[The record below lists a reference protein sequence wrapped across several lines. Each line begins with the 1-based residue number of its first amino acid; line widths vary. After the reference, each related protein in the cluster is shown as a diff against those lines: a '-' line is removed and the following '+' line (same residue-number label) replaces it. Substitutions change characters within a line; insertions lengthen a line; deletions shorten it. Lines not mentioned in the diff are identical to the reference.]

1 MKSKFISVFNKK
13 KSETFQAPKALK
25 KRLNSLAPNGY
36 KYELL
41 EGTTDQYVLRRKEND
56 DETSFLIR
64 IKFPLEFE
72 GITIDNIHDL
82 VEMMYRTQKS
92 FELDASLQNEP
103 PTFIKLGNG
112 GAKRQTL
119 IPEPF
124 PKENPI
130 EITIGNTTI
139 NVPVKRVPYA
149 RLNEIKIISEKDQL
163 INIELILNEETNK
176 IRFVAQINED
186 ILKTLDDYFLY
197 RDSIKEFY
205 TEGINFFGISN
216 LPDERQIEIFKN
228 KDSFFYALK
237 AIQEALSKKFDYPR
251 VISREDLFN
260 TKILYES
267 FVNYRMIAMSKN
279 SKVTFSFERE
289 KYFETN
295 QNLKKGDRIGVVV
308 PPNEK
313 EFDLF
318 GVHFGLL
325 ENRVYRDIIFQ
336 QIQEEN
342 NVIKLLFDLPNENS
356 YCILYMLKNQRISDE
371 ELFELSNSAIKI
383 DEIDFSKASSM

>member
-1 MKSKFISVFNKK
+1 MKSKFNSVFNKK
-13 KSETFQAPKALK
+13 KLESFQAPKALK
-25 KRLNSLAPNGY
+25 KRLNSLAPSGY

-56 DETSFLIR
+56 DESSFLIR

-82 VEMMYRTQKS
+82 IEMMYRTQKS

-112 GAKRQTL
+112 RAKRQILT
-119 IPEPF
+119 PEPF

-139 NVPVKRVPYA
+139 NVPVRRVPYA
-149 RLNEIKIISEKDQL
+149 RLNEIKIISDKDQL

-176 IRFVAQINED
+176 IRFVVQINED

-197 RDSIKEFY
+197 RDLIKEFY

-237 AIQEALSKKFDYPR
+237 AGQEALSKKFDYPR

-318 GVHFGLL
+318 GVHFDLL

-356 YCILYMLKNQRISDE
+356 YCILYMLKKQKISDE